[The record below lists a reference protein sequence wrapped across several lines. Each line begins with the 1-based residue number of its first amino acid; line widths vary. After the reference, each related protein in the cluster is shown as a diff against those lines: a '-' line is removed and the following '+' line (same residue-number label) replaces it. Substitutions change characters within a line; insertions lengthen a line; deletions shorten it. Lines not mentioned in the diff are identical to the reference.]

1 MSEMKQR
8 LKTVLERIRKAA
20 ERSGRDPS
28 EVTLVAVSKNFPAQA
43 IKEAFSLGIRNF
55 GENRAQELKD
65 KYEKLSNIQATWHF
79 IGRIQTN
86 KIKYFVPIVE
96 YVHSVWREKE
106 LKEIDKR
113 SKIISKIMKV
123 FLEVN
128 VSGEETKAGVKPE
141 NIKDLLEFAKDLEN
155 VKVVGLMT
163 MAPIAEDPEDVRWV
177 FRKLREL
184 RDELKK
190 EYPDIKEL
198 SMGMSGDFEVAIEEG
213 ATFVRIG
220 TAIFGKRT

>member
-28 EVTLVAVSKNFPAQA
+28 EVTLVAVSKNFPVQA

-65 KYEKLSNIQATWHF
+65 KYEKLSNIQVTWHF